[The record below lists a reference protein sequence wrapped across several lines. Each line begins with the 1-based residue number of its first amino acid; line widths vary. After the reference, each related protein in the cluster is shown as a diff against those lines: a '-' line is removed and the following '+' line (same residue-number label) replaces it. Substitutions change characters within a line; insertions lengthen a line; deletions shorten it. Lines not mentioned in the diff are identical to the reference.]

1 MNPLLRSRTH
11 KLLLVS
17 LAAALFT
24 PALFAQKIQTEFDQA
39 ADFSK
44 FKTFVL
50 RPGRI
55 NSPNPSLNNEIV
67 KKQLDADVQKYLE
80 MSGLTPVGS
89 GQPDLVVR
97 YRLGTPR
104 AVETEVYPAGWRG
117 WGSRVVKVPY
127 TEGTLVIDLRDP
139 ATHSLVWRC
148 IARQDENDAG
158 KIESKLDDM
167 VKKAF
172 QKFPPKGQ

>member
-1 MNPLLRSRTH
+1 MKSRLYSRTY
-11 KLLLVS
+11 KLLLVCF
-17 LAAALFT
+17 AVVLFI
-24 PALFAQKIQTEFDQA
+24 PKVRAQKIQTEFDQA

-44 FKTFVL
+44 FKTFAL

-67 KKQLDADVQKYLE
+67 KKQLDAEIQKYLE
-80 MSGLTPVGS
+80 MRGLTPVTS
-89 GQPDLVVR
+89 GQPDLAVR
-97 YRLGTPR
+97 YTLGTPR

-127 TEGTLVIDLRDP
+127 TQGTLVIDLRDP
-139 ATHSLVWRC
+139 ATHSLIWRC
-148 IARQDENDAG
+148 IARQDENDAS

-172 QKFPPKGQ
+172 QKYPPSSR